1 MTQYLEIF
9 EVLYLVI
16 DNFGI
21 YPGDYTRHHNCTFEV
36 FEMQYALKKMDAKN
50 EKEKILKLIEFI
62 RGNFKL
68 VVYEDKSS
76 LYEEEKIIISLSK
89 LYKQCAL

>member
-1 MTQYLEIF
+1 MYDE
-9 EVLYLVI
+9 I

-36 FEMQYALKKMDAKN
+36 FEMQYALKKMDANN

-68 VVYEDKSS
+68 VYEDKSR
-76 LYEEEKIIISLSK
+76 LYE
-89 LYKQCAL
+89 

>member
-1 MTQYLEIF
+1 MFILEAKNF
-9 EVLYLVI
+9 KDKAEVFTDKMYDEI

-36 FEMQYALKKMDAKN
+36 FEMQYALKKMDTNN

-68 VVYEDKSS
+68 VYEDKSR
-76 LYEEEKIIISLSK
+76 LYE
-89 LYKQCAL
+89 